1 MSIMVSRVGKQSSS
15 WFEETLKKIIAK
27 SQENIFGVNIKKS
40 FSWSLDLFSN
50 ENDPWLSWL
59 CFYIGGY
66 FELLLNLLHLQLSF
80 SKIQIRLWTF
90 KTHWVCTM
98 CKFKPSAN
106 PVKTIFSTGKVKLS
120 DETFLDD
127 ENAKLRLSV
136 DVKIEVQNRQIRDS
150 CKYLTNIE
158 AG

>member
-1 MSIMVSRVGKQSSS
+1 
-15 WFEETLKKIIAK
+15 
-27 SQENIFGVNIKKS
+27 
-40 FSWSLDLFSN
+40 
-50 ENDPWLSWL
+50 
-59 CFYIGGY
+59 
-66 FELLLNLLHLQLSF
+66 
-80 SKIQIRLWTF
+80 
-90 KTHWVCTM
+90 M

-120 DETFLDD
+120 DETSLDD